1 VVRSRN
7 FAIPLAVGLVL
18 AAGCVG
24 CAGHGTGES
33 HQAEG
38 AGHKVG
44 LKKRAA
50 SPSPKPPP
58 PRRIDCVR
66 VKCLALTFDDG
77 PGEYTGQVMDDLRK
91 SGARAT
97 FFMLGQ
103 NVGMHK
109 DLVRRM
115 ALEGHEVAN
124 HTWSHSDLTGLSPSK
139 VRAELDRTQR
149 AIKEASGVTPTM
161 FRPPYGATDAQ
172 TERVVGMPQIMW
184 SVDSLDWLHRNVR
197 RNVRTGVSEPEKG
210 GVVLFHDI
218 HRPTV
223 TAVPGILAGLKKRGF
238 TFVTVT
244 ELFQSKRLKAGA
256 KYTNLW

>member
-1 VVRSRN
+1 
-7 FAIPLAVGLVL
+7 LAVGSLL
-18 AAGCVG
+18 AAGC
-24 CAGHGTGES
+24 AGQGTES
-33 HQAEG
+33 RQAG
-38 AGHKVG
+38 AARQQVA

-50 SPSPKPPP
+50 PPSPPP
-58 PRRIDCVR
+58 PRRIDCVA

-115 ALEGHEVAN
+115 VLEGHEVAN
-124 HTWSHSDLTGLSPSK
+124 HSWSHADLTGLSAGG
-139 VRAELDRTQR
+139 VRSEVSRTQR

-161 FRPPYGATDAQ
+161 LRPPYGATDAQ
-172 TERVVGMPQIMW
+172 VERAVGMPQIMW

-197 RNVRTGVSEPEKG
+197 RNVRAGVNEPEKG

-218 HRPTV
+218 HKPTV
-223 TAVPGILAGLKKRGF
+223 TAVPEILAGLKKRGF
-238 TFVTVT
+238 TLVTVT
-244 ELFQSKRLKAGA
+244 ELFQSKRLRPGA
-256 KYTNLW
+256 AYTHLW